1 MTDEQ
6 LAAMHR
12 LLAEYI
18 AGSPSKWC
26 SMSCNSIT
34 PILRS
39 GFRTRPCS
47 YQGGR
52 RLWSAFTNA
61 NNEQSTMAS
70 EPHRSPRDHVHG
82 ADRSSGADLEFARA
96 MKAAAN

>member
-1 MTDEQ
+1 MNSLQPCTGY
-6 LAAMHR
+6 LPST
-12 LLAEYI
+12 I
-18 AGSPSKWC
+18 AGSPSKRY
-26 SMSCNSIT
+26 SISSNSIT
-34 PILRS
+34 PILGG

-61 NNEQSTMAS
+61 NNEQCTMAS

-96 MKAAAN
+96 MKEAAN